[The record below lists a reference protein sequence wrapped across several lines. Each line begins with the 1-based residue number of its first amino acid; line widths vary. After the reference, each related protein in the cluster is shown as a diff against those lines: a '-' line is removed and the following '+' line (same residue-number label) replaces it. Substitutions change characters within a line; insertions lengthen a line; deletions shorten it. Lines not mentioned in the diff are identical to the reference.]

1 MEVCKRNWTIQGYN
15 HSMLDIYDI
24 ALLIPLSLLMMYWWR
39 TSEQKQV
46 AVAGARAYCKERN
59 LQLLDETLVF
69 KSHRL
74 EKVSVLSA
82 LKALPGPVTGST
94 RTRPRRRLCRVYE
107 FDYSEA
113 GEDRHNGEI
122 VLSGYRILRVIL
134 HSDVLE
140 ITNYH

>member
-1 MEVCKRNWTIQGYN
+1 MF
-15 HSMLDIYDI
+15 DIYDI

-39 TSEQKQV
+39 TTEQKQV

-69 KSHRL
+69 KGHRL
-74 EKVSVLSA
+74 EKASVYST
-82 LKALPGPVTGST
+82 LKALPGPDTTKGS
-94 RTRPRRRLCRVYE
+94 RRSRKRLCRVYE
-107 FDYSEA
+107 FDYSEE

-140 ITNYH
+140 ITNYS